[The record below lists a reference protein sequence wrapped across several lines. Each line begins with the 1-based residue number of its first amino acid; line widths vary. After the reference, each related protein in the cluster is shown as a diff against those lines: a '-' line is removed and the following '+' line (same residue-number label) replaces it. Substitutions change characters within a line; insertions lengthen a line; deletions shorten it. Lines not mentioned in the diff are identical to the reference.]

1 MIGLIRSSLVLSLLY
16 SVPGLAVAE
25 DIANTNWKITKGEP
39 ESVLLEE
46 DFGLVRRLF
55 DQQFGDGFWSL
66 TVHEFTSSRS
76 ARNPYKTIV
85 QTTGN
90 SVTLRIPRRTIISSS
105 TSGPG
110 DRKTI
115 PIQLW
120 YLNGKLTEKFAGDTS
135 VRYPAYREQSIQLI
149 VESALESA
157 TPRPVRDPRIRGVD
171 DQDIEQSLAAYAGL
185 AKPSRVTYSGKKYCG
200 FDVFSEYDFK
210 IPNKLMRDAQKPPLT
225 YGNLLIA
232 RENNRITRKIECV
245 PLATSPACH
254 TTDYILDW
262 VPIKVSFNGKDI
274 CQVDAILDS
283 VKKWIEKHVVAQ
295 TTTGNIQIKGSL

>member
-1 MIGLIRSSLVLSLLY
+1 MIRNYFVAALLCAI
-16 SVPGLAVAE
+16 PGLAVAE
-25 DIANTNWKITKGEP
+25 DIASTSWKITNGEP

-55 DQQFGDGFWSL
+55 DQQFGDGFWNL

-85 QTTGN
+85 QTNGN
-90 SVTLRIPRRTIISSS
+90 SVTLRIPRRMITGSS
-105 TSGPG
+105 TSAPG

-115 PIQLW
+115 PIGLW
-120 YLNGKLTEKFAGDTS
+120 YHDGKLTEKFTGDTS
-135 VRYPAYREQSIQLI
+135 VRYPAYREHHIQLI
-149 VESALESA
+149 IESVRESA
-157 TPRPVRDPRIRGVD
+157 TPRPVRDPTIRGAD
-171 DQDIEQSLAAYAGL
+171 DQDIERSLAAYAGL
-185 AKPSRVTYSGKKYCG
+185 ARPSRVTYSGKSYCG
-200 FDVFSEYDFK
+200 FDVFSTFGFK
-210 IPNKLMRDAQKPPLT
+210 IPNKLMRDLQKPPLT

-245 PLATSPACH
+245 PSTTSPACH

-283 VKKWIEKHVVAQ
+283 VKKWIEQHVVSQ
-295 TTTGNIQIKGSL
+295 TTTGNIPSEDSL